1 MKRKTCFITPIVVA
15 SFYKLLLK
23 KQFVRDITESG
34 WSFELKCYICVAKK
48 RKMKVIKYPLWLLY
62 RIWFYILML
71 VPILVLFP
79 FIFLT
84 ILSEK
89 TYPLFFKIARIWAKI
104 ILIGMG
110 FRYSIEGDDI
120 FEDGKSYMLVANHTS
135 MTDIMLMLLAVKN
148 HPFVFVGKME
158 LVKIPIFGFI
168 YKRVC
173 ILVDRKSSKSRYEVF
188 ERAQKRIQQGL
199 SICIF
204 PEGGVPDES
213 VLLDEFKDGAFRI
226 AIEHELPIVPM
237 TFYDNKKRFSY
248 TFFSGTPGKMRAKIH
263 APIETKGILKE
274 DRHHIKEEVRKIIL
288 ADLENDQK

>member
-1 MKRKTCFITPIVVA
+1 MKIV
-15 SFYKLLLK
+15 L
-23 KQFVRDITESG
+23 
-34 WSFELKCYICVAKK
+34 
-48 RKMKVIKYPLWLLY
+48 YPFWLLY

-79 FIFLT
+79 FIFVT

-89 TYPLFFKIARIWAKI
+89 TYPLFFRIARIWSKI

-110 FRYSIEGDDI
+110 FRYSVEEDSV
-120 FEDGKSYMLVANHTS
+120 FEEGKSYMLVANHTS
-135 MTDIMLMLLAVKN
+135 MTDIMLMLIAVKN
-148 HPFVFVGKME
+148 NPFVFVGKKE
-158 LVKIPIFGFI
+158 LEKIPIFGFI

-173 ILVDRKSSKSRYEVF
+173 ILVDRGSSKSRYEVF

-226 AIEHELPIVPM
+226 AIEHQLPIVPM

-263 APIETKGILKE
+263 KPIETKGKTMD
-274 DRHHIKEEVRKIIL
+274 DRHVIKQEVRQVIL